1 MDAIPVQISMPTNL
15 PELLRR
21 GAQAGPSRPMV
32 VGAHGACTYAEIAE
46 LAGRVASALLAV
58 GVGRGDRVGILLEK
72 SPEALAS
79 LFGVMRIGA
88 AYVPIDPDAPPAR
101 AARIVSGS
109 GMRVL
114 ITTARAGAQTLAR
127 LPDDATRPTVALLDD
142 RGEGTPLAAPVLEW
156 STILAAPPV
165 PETHPWPEPE
175 DLAYILYTS
184 GSTGEPKGV
193 MLTHRAALAFV
204 LWSAELLELRP
215 DDRLSP
221 VAPWHFDLSVFD
233 LLASAHAGAAVV
245 LVPKRVMLFP
255 VNLADFIRDQA
266 ISVWYSVPSV
276 LTRLMLHG
284 GLAERQYP
292 RLRHVIFAGEV
303 FPTRHLRE
311 VMKALPGRRFFNW
324 YGPTETNV
332 CTWYEVTTP
341 PEGDTPIP
349 IGRACAGT
357 TALAVQPGGTV
368 AAPGE
373 EGELYVAGP
382 TVMSGYWGHPERSA
396 ATLGPHADVPD
407 PVRHGYRTGDWV
419 RPTVDGDFHFTG
431 RRDNMVKSR
440 GYRIE
445 LGEVEAALYSHPEVE
460 EVVVVAVPDEEA
472 GNLLH
477 AAVVL
482 RNGATVTATGLI
494 AHCASRIPR
503 YMVPQQVVLR
513 EQLPRTLNGKF
524 DRVRI
529 AGELGSSLVTAD
541 ARSSS

>member
-1 MDAIPVQISMPTNL
+1 
-15 PELLRR
+15 
-21 GAQAGPSRPMV
+21 MV
-32 VGAHGACTYAEIAE
+32 VGAHGTSTYAEIAE
-46 LAGRVASALLAV
+46 LAGRIASALLAA
-58 GVGRGDRVGILLEK
+58 GVGRGDRVGILLDK
-72 SPEALAS
+72 SPDALAA

-114 ITTARAGAQTLAR
+114 ITTARAGAQTVAQ
-127 LPDDATRPTVALLDD
+127 LPGDATRPTLALLDG
-142 RGEGTPLAAPVLEW
+142 RGDGFPLAAPILEW
-156 STILAAPPV
+156 SAIRATPPV

-204 LWSAELLELRP
+204 IWSADLLELRP
-215 DDRLSP
+215 DDRLSQ

-233 LLASAHAGAAVV
+233 LFASAHAGAAVV

-284 GLAERQYP
+284 GLTARQYP
-292 RLRHVIFAGEV
+292 RLRHVVFAGEV

-311 VMKALPGRRFFNW
+311 LMETLSGRRFFNW

-332 CTWYEVTTP
+332 CTWYEVVTP

-357 TALAVQPGGTV
+357 TALAVTPDGTV
-368 AAPGE
+368 AAPGD

-382 TVMSGYWGHPERSA
+382 TVMSGYWGNAERSA
-396 ATLGPHADVPD
+396 ATLGPHAGVPD
-407 PVRHGYRTGDWV
+407 PVRRGYRTGDWV
-419 RPTVDGDFHFTG
+419 RPTIDGDFHFTG

-445 LGEVEAALYSHPEVE
+445 LGEVEAALYSHPDVE
-460 EVVVVAVPDEEA
+460 EAVVVTVPYEEA

-482 RNGATVTATGLI
+482 RDGATVTGTGLI
-494 AHCASRIPR
+494 AHCANRIPR
-503 YMVPQQVVLR
+503 YMVPQQVVLK

-529 AGELGSSLVTAD
+529 AGEMASPLVTAD